1 MPPDIVQLFNKICQ
15 KINFLT
21 VLFQN
26 IIVMYTKYAYIGLNQ
41 PITWTK
47 KKSSIVS
54 IMWNEKT
61 STKLNFSWKQTYIGV
76 SQQVFST
83 HRLYL
88 EGEQR

>member
-54 IMWNEKT
+54 IM
-61 STKLNFSWKQTYIGV
+61 
-76 SQQVFST
+76 
-83 HRLYL
+83 
-88 EGEQR
+88 

>member
-1 MPPDIVQLFNKICQ
+1 MLTDIVHLFNKICQ

-26 IIVMYTKYAYIGLNQ
+26 LIVMYTKCAYICLNK

-54 IMWNEKT
+54 RLWKEKT
-61 STKLNFSWKQTYIGV
+61 STKLNLIIS
-76 SQQVFST
+76 
-83 HRLYL
+83 
-88 EGEQR
+88 